1 MVNSLKAIA
10 KATTSEGL
18 VKSPNLA
25 IIKTPAPEKTTDGSA
40 PKVSLSFD
48 LGDPDD
54 LTSMSL
60 EGGGESAE
68 PKEPSVAVSTR

>member
-1 MVNSLKAIA
+1 MVSSLKAIA

-25 IIKTPAPEKTTDGSA
+25 ILKTPVPKETDETGGA
-40 PKVSLSFD
+40 PKVSLSFN

-54 LTSMSL
+54 LTSMTVDDK
-60 EGGGESAE
+60 EDETAK
-68 PKEPSVAVSTR
+68 PKEPSVAVS

>member
-10 KATTSEGL
+10 KATTAEGL

-25 IIKTPAPEKTTDGSA
+25 IIKTPAPEKTEGVA
-40 PKVSLSFD
+40 PKVSISFD

-68 PKEPSVAVSTR
+68 PKEPSIAVST